1 MFNKERL
8 YNSQAWISEDIGETY
23 RLEIFED
30 ILATGNANSN
40 RTVTYF
46 TVVEEGDNLK
56 LNINDYI
63 GKVEINKTITNGN
76 IEITVISKQV
86 YESYEKYKIK
96 VKNNTENEIA
106 LDGFRNNKSVYLL
119 DNKGGKKI
127 ALINELTMQELLV
140 KRNLSITKEIK
151 FDRVYN
157 TDLFIT
163 SIVFEDVI
171 LDYKEYKNNKEDYK
185 DTLKIEI
192 DI

>member
-1 MFNKERL
+1 MFDKERL

-40 RTVTYF
+40 RTATYF
-46 TVVEEGDNLK
+46 TVVEEGDILK

-63 GKVEINKTITNGN
+63 GKVEINKTITMGN

-96 VKNNTENEIA
+96 VKNNTKNDIA

-119 DNKGGKKI
+119 DNKGGRKI
-127 ALINELTMQELLV
+127 ALINELTIQELLV

-157 TDLFIT
+157 TDLIIT

-171 LDYKEYKNNKEDYK
+171 LDYKEYKNNKKDYK